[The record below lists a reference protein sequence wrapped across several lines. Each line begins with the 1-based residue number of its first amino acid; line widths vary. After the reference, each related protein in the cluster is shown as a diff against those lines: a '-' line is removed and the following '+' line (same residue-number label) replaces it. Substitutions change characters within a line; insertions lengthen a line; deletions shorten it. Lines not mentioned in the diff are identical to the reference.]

1 VPPGTGVAI
10 GPLAAKNPKPKQ
22 GLGVV
27 HMTAIK
33 ETQGLVLDIKRSCL
47 HDGPGVR
54 TTVFLKGCP
63 LDCLWCHNPE
73 SKDFRPEVGW
83 QPEKCRVCG
92 ACLVV
97 CQPGCHYIEN
107 GRHVLDRSDCIRC
120 TECADTCL
128 FGALSSFGK
137 EMTVREVMAEILKD
151 RGYFE
156 RSGGG
161 LTLSGGEPL
170 AQPDFA
176 LALLGAARSEG
187 IHTCVETC
195 GQVPTHVLESAAA
208 ITDLFLYDLKET
220 DTERHRDYTGTGNER
235 ILENLKMLDKTGAGM
250 ILRCPII
257 PGLNDRPDH
266 FDNISTIAGQLGN
279 LLEIHLMP
287 FHPYAAHKST
297 QIGRRY
303 ELEHIGAPEEWQKNA
318 WREALRAR
326 CPVHVR

>member
-1 VPPGTGVAI
+1 LRVTPI
-10 GPLAAKNPKPKQ
+10 
-22 GLGVV
+22 
-27 HMTAIK
+27 
-33 ETQGLVLDIKRSCL
+33 EDTQGLVLYIKRSCL

-73 SKDFRPEVGW
+73 SKDFRTEVGW
-83 QPEKCRVCG
+83 QPDKCRICG
-92 ACLVV
+92 ACLSV
-97 CQPGCHYIEN
+97 CLPGCHRMEN
-107 GRHVLDRSDCIRC
+107 GLHVLDRADCVRC
-120 TECADTCL
+120 AECAATCL
-128 FGALSSFGK
+128 FGALTSFGK
-137 EMTVREVMAEILKD
+137 EMTVREVMAEVLKD

-176 LALLGAARSEG
+176 LALLGAARAEG

-195 GQVPTHVLESAAA
+195 GQVPPHILESAAA
-208 ITDLFLYDLKET
+208 KTDLFLYDLKET
-220 DTERHRDYTGTGNER
+220 DPERHRDYTGAGNDR
-235 ILENLKMLDKTGAGM
+235 ILENLSALDQMGARV

-266 FDNISTIAGQLGN
+266 FESISAIAGRLDN

-303 ELEHIGAPEEWQKNA
+303 ELEHVGAPDDRQKNA
-318 WREALRAR
+318 WREALVAR
-326 CPVHVR
+326 CPVLVC